1 MSVSGTIRA
10 LVTRAKKAPA
20 KVEMLAVADLPKES
34 AIKRT
39 PGKCDVLVEGKSKV
53 CYEVSSF

>member
-20 KVEMLAVADLPKES
+20 RVEMLAVSDLPKES

-39 PGKCDVLVEGKSKV
+39 PGKCDVLVEGKQ
-53 CYEVSSF
+53 VSLTATAF